1 MLKPLNNYLMP
12 VSLIHLAI
20 IDEHVLFRKTL
31 KSYLSEHKN
40 FTVVLQTSNAFE
52 LFDQLSRSTV
62 DILLMGIAVS
72 GFNANNT
79 LDMIRTRYPSL
90 KVIVLSMSTDMD
102 LISSMLESGIY
113 GYICKADE
121 PEELIN
127 AIRVVSEDRIYR
139 NRLFTEALY
148 WNEQTRISP
157 YANERPILVNERE
170 KKMLQLIWEEKSN
183 KEIAE
188 TLYLGVRSIEKI
200 RQDLKE
206 KIGARSTI
214 GLIKYAINKGIVIP
228 SDRHSLS
235 VIN

>member
-1 MLKPLNNYLMP
+1 MP
-12 VSLIHLAI
+12 VSPVNLAI
-20 IDEHVLFRKTL
+20 VDEHVLFRKTL
-31 KSYLSEHKN
+31 KSYLSEQKN
-40 FTVVLQTSNAFE
+40 FTVVIQTSDEFE
-52 LFDQLSRSTV
+52 LFDQLSRLTV
-62 DILLMGIAVS
+62 DILLMGIAVT
-72 GFNANNT
+72 GLNENNI
-79 LDMIRTRYPSL
+79 LEMIRTRYPSI
-90 KVIVLSMSTDMD
+90 KVIVLSMSKDLN
-102 LISSMLESGIY
+102 LISNMLESGIY

-127 AIRVVSEDRIYR
+127 AIRAVSEDRIYR

-148 WNEQTRISP
+148 WNKQNHISP
-157 YANERPILVNERE
+157 YINERSIDISERE

-188 TLYLGVRSIEKI
+188 ALYLGVRSIEKI

-206 KIGARSTI
+206 KLGARSTV

-235 VIN
+235 EIN

>member
-1 MLKPLNNYLMP
+1 MLLNP
-12 VSLIHLAI
+12 IHLAI
-20 IDEHVLFRKTL
+20 VDKHVLFRKTL
-31 KSYLSEHKN
+31 KGYLSEHKN
-40 FTVVLQTSNAFE
+40 FTVVVQTSNTFE

-62 DILLMGIAVS
+62 DILLMGIAAPGS
-72 GFNANNT
+72 NANNN

-102 LISSMLESGIY
+102 LISNMLESGIY

-139 NRLFTEALY
+139 NRLFMEALY
-148 WNEQTRISP
+148 WNKQNHISP
-157 YANERPILVNERE
+157 DSNQHLIHVSDRE

-183 KEIAE
+183 KEISE

-206 KIGARSTI
+206 KIGASSTV

-228 SDRHSLS
+228 SGRHSLS
-235 VIN
+235 EIS